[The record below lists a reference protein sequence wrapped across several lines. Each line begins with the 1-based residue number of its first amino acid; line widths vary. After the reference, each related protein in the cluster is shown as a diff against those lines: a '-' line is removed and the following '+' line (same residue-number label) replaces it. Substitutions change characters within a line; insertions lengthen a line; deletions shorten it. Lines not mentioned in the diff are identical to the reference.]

1 MKTIFSIVLF
11 IIFLLGVYFNEYLIW
26 IDDFSYSIVSLFI
39 SDTMTTIMK
48 FITFFADPIW
58 CILFSVLVIIFWKKI
73 RKAFLINLILVFM
86 LNYILKLIFSRTRP
100 IDINIITET
109 GYSFPSGHAMISL
122 AIYGFLAYLLW
133 KSDYKYKKIGVSLL
147 VLLIVLIGISRIYL
161 GVHYTSDVIAG
172 FIVSLGYL
180 LLFIDFIYPKIKDKR
195 SLD

>member
-11 IIFLLGVYFNEYLIW
+11 VIFLLGVYFNEYLIW
-26 IDDFSYSIVSLFI
+26 IDDFSYSIVSFFI

-180 LLFIDFIYPKIKDKR
+180 LLFIDFIYPKIKEK
-195 SLD
+195 

>member
-11 IIFLLGVYFNEYLIW
+11 VIFLLGVYFNEYLIW
-26 IDDFSYSIVSLFI
+26 IDDFSYSIVSFFI

-180 LLFIDFIYPKIKDKR
+180 LLFIDFIYPKIKDK
-195 SLD
+195 

>member
-86 LNYILKLIFSRTRP
+86 LNYILKLIFSRARP

-133 KSDYKYKKIGVSLL
+133 ESDYKYKKIGVSLL

-180 LLFIDFIYPKIKDKR
+180 LLFIDFIYPKIKDK
-195 SLD
+195 